1 MNPLKIPNPS
11 PSLSSAAIK
20 ARYRCLQS
28 HWQPPSPYHPHQAV
42 NMPIGGCWCIASV
55 DHPSCHWQGTK
66 TPMTRVENLATNS
79 SGESEYRAGMS
90 NKVLH
95 VSLCQNPLSAWLSKT
110 LGIVLGWPR
119 HFVGLLHALAFRI
132 SICFAWI
139 KLSTM
144 IVLFLHSLLP
154 QKDRKQDGIP
164 EPGQCDTNLTR
175 DEESRDWVY
184 RTSFWVGTPSFFLPS
199 TPFWAAWS
207 VS

>member
-95 VSLCQNPLSAWLSKT
+95 ISLCQNPLSAWLSKT

-119 HFVGLLHALAFRI
+119 HFAGSSACPDI
-132 SICFAWI
+132 SDVYMFCVDKTIHDDSSIPTFTTT
-139 KLSTM
+139 SER
-144 IVLFLHSLLP
+144 
-154 QKDRKQDGIP
+154 QKAR
-164 EPGQCDTNLTR
+164 R
-175 DEESRDWVY
+175 D
-184 RTSFWVGTPSFFLPS
+184 P
-199 TPFWAAWS
+199 WAGAVRHQS
-207 VS
+207 N

>member
-1 MNPLKIPNPS
+1 MATWKGRRTMWSEFRSCGLDVIWPDQSSELSLNRYFIFHCLKTSTQERKVNCGWYSWNSNPCNDMNPLKIPDPS

-95 VSLCQNPLSAWLSKT
+95 ISLCQNPLSA
-110 LGIVLGWPR
+110 
-119 HFVGLLHALAFRI
+119 
-132 SICFAWI
+132 
-139 KLSTM
+139 
-144 IVLFLHSLLP
+144 
-154 QKDRKQDGIP
+154 
-164 EPGQCDTNLTR
+164 
-175 DEESRDWVY
+175 
-184 RTSFWVGTPSFFLPS
+184 
-199 TPFWAAWS
+199 
-207 VS
+207 